1 MTPALVRSSNDRLV
15 LHRVSQMAFV
25 LGSSLYETSG
35 HVNHRK
41 QIQTSI
47 RKMQTV
53 ITGSREE
60 LNYYAK
66 FILTIKIQ
74 RDDTKLSFKQT

>member
-1 MTPALVRSSNDRLV
+1 
-15 LHRVSQMAFV
+15 MAFV
-25 LGSSLYETSG
+25 LGSSLYEMSG

-47 RKMQTV
+47 RKMQIV
-53 ITGSREE
+53 ITGNRVE

-66 FILTIKIQ
+66 FISTIKIQ
-74 RDDTKLSFKQT
+74 KR